1 MNYGSFYG
9 GRKGT
14 SFVIVKSYP
23 DIISMTQDFM
33 KGGDFAEVK
42 YDEYVLIN
50 TFNKNHPDN
59 GKLFRRG
66 FDYNSN
72 RTISAYRAYRDVELT
87 DEIIDGTEEE
97 YQHAYYDFDENI
109 SAGGAQ
115 YIGTIVGP
123 AGRAPH
129 LSMMP
134 YSELEDRQAQQ
145 GYDTR
150 NSSGSFSLATEDLI
164 PGKYVEN
171 NTIKYNDEIKWYSV
185 SVRNLNNDESDAYI
199 GLKIP
204 YPVIDFITEKV
215 SSYNEDGEAVD
226 TTKAERVDSGQYHP
240 FYEKWKLSIPGGIKG
255 DAIKKLRIIRFQDL
269 PDTKIFINEQNYYY
283 YSSEQGRFFY
293 GTEGQDTQD
302 IAVETVSDKFTF
314 TIGGLTYTIQPNT
327 QIMIYDLYS
336 YEQSLDPQDP
346 QKIYFVGILNQI
358 VQDSFEIFDNG
369 DIHIDFTDGTVLDKK
384 GFIKKIDNVEIAKD
398 SSQNKTKMKI
408 YFNTQDEITGEKEV
422 ISYDLKLIDDIT
434 ISNDGTI
441 RIDYTDNTFLQKN
454 NYLKAIE
461 RVDFRDNQM
470 IITLNTGEE
479 IAHNMAWISDFSITN
494 DGQVLV
500 KRNGNTTWDSIP
512 LRTDIKWITDIT
524 YDRDSNS
531 TIISYN
537 NDSNP
542 TVFENVFRS
551 ISNAYIDADSNQF
564 VVEYNTKDSSGAA
577 ERDVFELAG
586 SLISGV
592 TYENGVFSIH
602 YTGKS
607 DDTFSINYPAEVIF
621 NNSDPENDDFKLKIN
636 ALDGTELFT
645 SLKPIDSVYDMQI
658 TSDHHLVA
666 LFASRDT
673 RNEITNLNKNYPG
686 YLTSPRDGKSY
697 DGWLDLGSVFTDS
710 GILIGL
716 NLNHTDFG
724 YEDTEAGKTAFSEL
738 TPQDII
744 NRLSVMYPSG
754 VSGNDLLTGKI
765 VTVGLPGVK
774 KDFYAFDY
782 SYQGSAQDYKGWY
795 FLGNIETAARGQTD
809 CFMGNENEMSIQL
822 DNVSEEGLFFIV
834 EE

>member
-33 KGGDFAEVK
+33 KGGNFAEVK

-66 FDYNSN
+66 YDYNSN
-72 RTISAYRAYRDVELT
+72 RTISAYRAYRDAALT
-87 DEIIDGTEEE
+87 DEIINGTEEE
-97 YQHAYYDFDENI
+97 YQHAYYDFDQNI

-226 TTKAERVDSGQYHP
+226 TTKAERIDSGQYHP

-358 VQDSFEIFDNG
+358 VQDSFEIADNG
-369 DIHIDFTDGTVLDKK
+369 DIHVDFTDGTVLDKK
-384 GFIKKIDNVEIAKD
+384 GFIKKIDDIEIVKD
-398 SSQNKTKMKI
+398 ISQNKTKMNI
-408 YFNTQDEITGEKEV
+408 YFNTQDELTGEKEV
-422 ISYDLKLIDDIT
+422 VSYDLKLIDDIT

-454 NYLKAIE
+454 NYLKTIE
-461 RVDFRDNQM
+461 RVDFRDDQM
-470 IITLNTGEE
+470 IITLNTGEV
-479 IAHNMAWISDFSITN
+479 ITHNMAWVSDFSITN

-524 YDRDSNS
+524 YDRNSNS

-564 VVEYNTKDSSGAA
+564 VVEYNTRDSSGNI
-577 ERDVFELAG
+577 ERDIFELAG

-666 LFASRDT
+666 LFASGDT
-673 RNEITNLNKNYPG
+673 RNEIITLNKNYPG

-697 DGWLDLGSVFTDS
+697 NGWLDLGSVFTDS

-724 YEDTEAGKTAFSEL
+724 YEDTEAGRNAFSEL

-744 NRLSVMYPSG
+744 SRLSTMYPSG
-754 VSGNDLLTGKI
+754 VDGNDLLAGKI

-782 SYQGSAQDYKGWY
+782 SYQGSTQDYKGWY

-809 CFMGNENEMSIQL
+809 CFMGNESEMSIQL